1 MHRRFCALA
10 LLLLAALAACGDRDE
25 RLNVRPPR
33 PGVPAD
39 GSEVVGIYRSIHQ
52 GLLQLR
58 GDGDLTLIIPD
69 GPGATSGTYS
79 LRDGRLEVFTERCG
93 DQLGDYRVEVTGEQ
107 LAGKAVLN
115 ITAVDDACAE
125 RRKYLTI
132 DPWVYANS

>member
-1 MHRRFCALA
+1 MHRRSCALA
-10 LLLLAALAACGDRDE
+10 LVLLAALAACGDRNE

-58 GDGDLTLIIPD
+58 GDGNLALIIPD
-69 GPGATSGTYS
+69 GPGATSGSYS

-107 LAGKAVLN
+107 LAGKAALN
-115 ITAVDDACAE
+115 ITVVDDPCAE

>member
-1 MHRRFCALA
+1 MHRRSCALA
-10 LLLLAALAACGDRDE
+10 LLALTALAACGDRSE

-33 PGVPAD
+33 PGVPAT
-39 GSEVVGIYRSIHQ
+39 GAEVVGIYRSIHQ

-58 GDGDLTLIIPD
+58 GDGDLALIIPD
-69 GPGATSGTYS
+69 GPGATSGSYS

-115 ITAVDDACAE
+115 LTAVDDPCVE